1 MLSSSVKADALKVI
15 QPDGLWTIKKPT
27 KQTKQN
33 KQIFH
38 NNDLTELAKA
48 PADTAQNE
56 PWGMGGTKGP
66 TWHNLYCQQA
76 QSTHLWIRYCLH
88 LVTGQWFT
96 AVHRRTLSLVWTD
109 EHRLDYLT
117 TD

>member
-15 QPDGLWTIKKPT
+15 QLDGLWTIK
-27 KQTKQN
+27 KQN

-56 PWGMGGTKGP
+56 PWEAPRAPPGATCTVSKHRALTCG
-66 TWHNLYCQQA
+66 Y
-76 QSTHLWIRYCLH
+76 
-88 LVTGQWFT
+88 VT
-96 AVHRRTLSLVWTD
+96 AYTL
-109 EHRLDYLT
+109 
-117 TD
+117 